1 MDTSA
6 WRWATQH
13 KNEHLST
20 NYEDGHLNKKMN
32 TSARQW
38 HLSMKMNTPAWR
50 WTPQHDRT
58 SSTRE
63 LAASFF
69 SLLPKSQ
76 NKLSLNCWQAKH
88 SLTLLCVLHGWL
100 STVQTIT
107 IQVTHKQI
115 TGFEC
120 PAVSHDS
127 LVRVNLT
134 RQELKPSTF
143 RFWLWTHV
151 KPSALQFCLPSKWF
165 FSQGRGWYRQVG
177 GWTDQL
183 AWNKGRP
190 SSRWLMTP
198 WNHGSDSEI
207 SRLMDIHKFVNTKT

>member
-1 MDTSA
+1 MGISTRRWTPQQDNDT
-6 WRWATQH
+6 
-13 KNEHLST
+13 L
-20 NYEDGHLNKKMN
+20 
-32 TSARQW
+32 
-38 HLSMKMNTPAWR
+38 AWR
-50 WTPQHDRT
+50 WTPQHGDEHLSMTGPAARG
-58 SSTRE
+58 SWQLLFPVPCLRAKANWAST
-63 LAASFF
+63 
-69 SLLPKSQ
+69 
-76 NKLSLNCWQAKH
+76 CWQATH

-127 LVRVNLT
+127 LVRVNLI

-165 FSQGRGWYRQVG
+165 CSQGRSWYGQVG

-190 SSRWLMTP
+190 SSRWLISP
-198 WNHGSDSEI
+198 WNHVSDSEI
-207 SRLMDIHKFVNTKT
+207 SRLLDIHKFVNTKT